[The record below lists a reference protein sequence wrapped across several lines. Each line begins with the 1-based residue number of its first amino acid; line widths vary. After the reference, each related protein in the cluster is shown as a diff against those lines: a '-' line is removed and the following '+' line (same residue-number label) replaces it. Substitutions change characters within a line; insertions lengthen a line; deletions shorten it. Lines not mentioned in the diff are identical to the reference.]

1 MLKEFSGRQTMP
13 LFLYQ
18 PSLNRIL
25 MDRPSVSVFCMCVL
39 QQSVVYIL
47 TVCLSAVLANKHV
60 HI

>member
-1 MLKEFSGRQTMP
+1 MP